1 MLLKRIWVMTMSK
14 LLEINGLYSGYG
26 DVKVLNDIS
35 LFVEEGEIVS
45 IVGANGA
52 GKTTLMRTISGQ
64 LPATAGE
71 IKLVGENVEHL
82 PAHKIAEKGIIQV
95 PEGRKLFPYM
105 TVHENLLIG
114 STMKHVRKSRE
125 KNLQYIYELLPRLKE
140 RETQIASTL
149 SGGEQQMLA
158 IGRALMENPKI
169 LMLDEPSLGLSPLLV
184 GTVFD
189 LIKTI
194 AKAGTTVMLVEQN
207 VKQAL
212 KISKRTYVLENGV
225 VAMEGLSSDLINN
238 PHVKKAFLGL

>member
-1 MLLKRIWVMTMSK
+1 MTMSK

>member
-1 MLLKRIWVMTMSK
+1 MTMSK

-114 STMKHVRKSRE
+114 STMKPVSYTH
-125 KNLQYIYELLPRLKE
+125 LTLP
-140 RETQIASTL
+140 T
-149 SGGEQQMLA
+149 
-158 IGRALMENPKI
+158 N
-169 LMLDEPSLGLSPLLV
+169 SLV
-184 GTVFD
+184 
-189 LIKTI
+189 
-194 AKAGTTVMLVEQN
+194 
-207 VKQAL
+207 
-212 KISKRTYVLENGV
+212 
-225 VAMEGLSSDLINN
+225 
-238 PHVKKAFLGL
+238 